1 MNSLAKPRVGGKSSA
16 GAPFSQG
23 TRMPRTE
30 FIATGFHVPER
41 VVTNDDLS
49 AIMDT
54 SDEWLADRAG
64 ITARH
69 WVADGEPGAG
79 LARRATLQALAK
91 AGMKASDLDC
101 IVYCT
106 CPPDHFEPGN
116 GVFLQRELGLSDIPA
131 IDVRNQCSGFVYGLS
146 VADAWIRA
154 GQYRRV
160 LLVGAEVHSR
170 GLDRTTRGR
179 DTAVLFG
186 DGAGVAIL
194 GPTDDPRR
202 GVLST
207 HLYADGRHAEKLWVD
222 APGLAHDPFISEQLI
237 REGKHHAVME
247 GREVFKYASI
257 LMPQSVAA
265 ALEANHVTPGDVK
278 LLVPHQANLRIIE
291 MVQKA
296 VGLRDDQV
304 YTNIDR
310 YGNTTAAS
318 IPIAL
323 DEALCEGRLARGDLL
338 LLTAFGSGFTWA
350 SAAVRW

>member
-1 MNSLAKPRVGGKSSA
+1 MS
-16 GAPFSQG
+16 
-23 TRMPRTE
+23 RTE
-30 FIATGFHVPER
+30 FIATAFHVPER
-41 VVTNDDLS
+41 VVTNDDL
-49 AIMDT
+49 AQLMDT
-54 SDEWLADRAG
+54 SDEWIVQRSG
-64 ITARH
+64 IKTRH
-69 WVADGEPGAG
+69 WVSDGETGAA
-79 LARRATLQALAK
+79 LATAAARKALAK
-91 AGMKASDLDC
+91 AGMRAADLDC

-106 CPPDHFEPGN
+106 CTPDHFEPGN
-116 GVFLQRELGLSDIPA
+116 GVFLERELGLTDIPA
-131 IDVRNQCSGFVYGLS
+131 IDVRNQCSGFIYGLS
-146 VADAWIRA
+146 VADAWIRT
-154 GQYRRV
+154 GQYRRI

-207 HLYADGRHAEKLWVD
+207 HLYADGRHAEDLWVD
-222 APGLAHDPFISEQLI
+222 APGLAHDPYISEELI
-237 REGKHHAVME
+237 RQGKHRAVMD
-247 GREVFKYASI
+247 GREVFKSASL

-265 ALEANHVTPGDVK
+265 ALAANGLEAADIT
-278 LLVPHQANLRIIE
+278 LLVPHQANLRILE

-296 VGLRDDQV
+296 IGLRDDQV
-304 YTNIDR
+304 YTNIQK

-323 DEALCEGRLARGDLL
+323 DEALCNERLKRGDLL
-338 LLTAFGSGFTWA
+338 VLTAFGSGFTWA

>member
-1 MNSLAKPRVGGKSSA
+1 MLH
-16 GAPFSQG
+16 
-23 TRMPRTE
+23 TE

-41 VVTNDDLS
+41 IVTNADLS
-49 AIMDT
+49 RMMDT
-54 SDEWLADRAG
+54 SDEWITQRSG
-64 ITARH
+64 IKTRH
-69 WVADGEPGAG
+69 WVSEGETGVT
-79 LARRATLQALAK
+79 LAREATCQALANAGLK
-91 AGMKASDLDC
+91 AADLDC

-106 CPPDHFEPGN
+106 CTPDHFEPGN
-116 GVFLQRELGLSDIPA
+116 GVFLQRELGLRDIPA
-131 IDVRNQCSGFVYGLS
+131 IDVRNQCSGFLYGLS
-146 VADAWIRA
+146 VADAWIRT

-170 GLDRTTRGR
+170 GLDKTTRGR

-194 GPTDDPRR
+194 GPTATEGR

-222 APGLAHDPFISEQLI
+222 APGLAHDPFISEELL
-237 REGKHHAVME
+237 RAGKHRAVME
-247 GREVFKYASI
+247 GPAVFKYASV
-257 LMPQSVAA
+257 LMPQSVAT
-265 ALEANHVTPGDVK
+265 ALVQNGLTPADVA
-278 LLVPHQANLRIIE
+278 LLVPHQANLRILE

-296 VGLRDDQV
+296 AGLREDQV
-304 YTNIDR
+304 YTNIQK

-323 DEALCEGRLARGDLL
+323 HEAVGEGRLKRGDVLI
-338 LLTAFGSGFTWA
+338 LTAFGSGFTWA

>member
-1 MNSLAKPRVGGKSSA
+1 
-16 GAPFSQG
+16 
-23 TRMPRTE
+23 MPHTE
-30 FIATGFHVPER
+30 FIATGFHVPDR
-41 VVTNDDLS
+41 VVTNDDLAS
-49 AIMDT
+49 MMDT
-54 SDEWLADRAG
+54 SDEWITQRSG
-64 ITARH
+64 IKTRH
-69 WVADGEPGAG
+69 WVSDGETGVT
-79 LARRATLQALAK
+79 LAREATLKALAR
-91 AGMKASDLDC
+91 ARLKASDLDC

-106 CPPDHFEPGN
+106 CTPDHFEPGN

-131 IDVRNQCSGFVYGLS
+131 VDVRNQCSGFVYGLS
-146 VADAWIRA
+146 VADAWIRT
-154 GQYRRV
+154 GQYGRV

-194 GPTDDPRR
+194 GPTDDSER

-222 APGLAHDPFISEQLI
+222 APGLAHDPFISEELI
-237 REGKHHAVME
+237 RDGKHRAVME
-247 GREVFKYASI
+247 GREVFKFASV
-257 LMPQSVAA
+257 LMPQSVAT
-265 ALEANHVTPGDVK
+265 ALEAHGLTPADVR

-296 VGLRDDQV
+296 IGLRDDQV
-304 YTNIDR
+304 YVNIQR

-323 DEALCEGRLARGDLL
+323 DEAWCEGRLRRGDLL
-338 LLTAFGSGFTWA
+338 ILTAFGSGFTWA
-350 SAAVRW
+350 SAAIRW

>member
-1 MNSLAKPRVGGKSSA
+1 
-16 GAPFSQG
+16 
-23 TRMPRTE
+23 MPRTE
-30 FIATGFHVPER
+30 FIATGFSVPER

-49 AIMDT
+49 RMMET
-54 SDEWLADRAG
+54 SDEWIVQRSG
-64 ITARH
+64 IRTRH
-69 WVADGEPGAG
+69 WVSEGETGVS
-79 LARRATLQALAK
+79 LARAATCRALDQ
-91 AGMKASDLDC
+91 AGMRAADLDC

-106 CPPDHFEPGN
+106 CTPDHFEPGN
-116 GVFLQRELGLSDIPA
+116 GVFLARELGLTAVPA

-146 VADAWIRA
+146 VADAWIRT

-194 GPTDDPRR
+194 GPTDDARR
-202 GVLST
+202 GVLTT

-222 APGLAHDPFISEQLI
+222 APGLAHDPFISEALI
-237 REGKHHAVME
+237 REGRHRAVMD
-247 GREVFKYASI
+247 GRDVFKYASV
-257 LMPQSVAA
+257 LMPQSVAT
-265 ALEANHVTPGDVK
+265 ALKANGLTPADVK

-296 VGLRDDQV
+296 AGLRSDQV
-304 YTNIDR
+304 YVNIQK

-323 DEALCEGRLARGDLL
+323 HEALDEGRLARGDLL
-338 LLTAFGSGFTWA
+338 VLTAFGSGFTWA
-350 SAAVRW
+350 SAAIRW

>member
-1 MNSLAKPRVGGKSSA
+1 
-16 GAPFSQG
+16 
-23 TRMPRTE
+23 MPRTE

-41 VVTNDDLS
+41 VVTNDELS
-49 AIMDT
+49 QLMDT
-54 SDEWLADRAG
+54 SDEWILQRSG
-64 ITARH
+64 IKTRH
-69 WVADGEPGAG
+69 WVEQGETGVT
-79 LARRATLQALAK
+79 LAREATGQALAQ
-91 AGMKASDLDC
+91 AGLKPSDLDC

-106 CPPDHFEPGN
+106 CTPDHFEPGN
-116 GVFLQRELGLSDIPA
+116 GVFLERELGLTDIPA
-131 IDVRNQCSGFVYGLS
+131 IDVRNQCSGFLYGLS
-146 VADAWIRA
+146 VADAWIRT

-170 GLDRTTRGR
+170 GLDKTTRGR

-194 GPTDDPRR
+194 GPTHDPQR

-222 APGLAHDPFISEQLI
+222 APGLAHDPYISEELI
-237 REGKHHAVME
+237 RAGKHRPVME
-247 GREVFKYASI
+247 GRDVFKFASV
-257 LMPQSVAA
+257 LMPQSVAT
-265 ALEANHVTPGDVK
+265 ALEANGCTAADVK

-296 VGLRDDQV
+296 TGLRNDQV
-304 YTNIDR
+304 YANIQR

-323 DEALCEGRLARGDLL
+323 HEALCAGRLARGDLL
-338 LLTAFGSGFTWA
+338 ILTAFGSGFTWA
-350 SAAVRW
+350 SAAIRW